1 MIFVIDICM
10 IHDVTIHDSQKYQYC
25 AFAPAHQPSV
35 SRHASARA
43 SCAAACNFLSFHL
56 PASNWTAAIGS
67 QLGVMYP
74 IGGANLAQRVVRY
87 RCRKFGSEFAPCI
100 EPCLD
105 LKSNRAR
112 LRHALLADV
121 QPTPAQRRGVNV
133 GGEAVAAQEVQLTP
147 KLSGRPAQHP
157 QRPGQSSVL
166 VQRYEPLHSAAH
178 LMTILA
184 AVRSKK
190 RTSKCELG
198 E

>member
-1 MIFVIDICM
+1 MAVAADKKLVTVLINGGTIDLTWVKQNS
-10 IHDVTIHDSQKYQYC
+10 D
-25 AFAPAHQPSV
+25 
-35 SRHASARA
+35 
-43 SCAAACNFLSFHL
+43 
-56 PASNWTAAIGS
+56 AI
-67 QLGVMYP
+67 LEAWYP
-74 IGGANLAQRVVRY
+74 GQA
-87 RCRKFGSEFAPCI
+87 
-100 EPCLD
+100 
-105 LKSNRAR
+105 
-112 LRHALLADV
+112 
-121 QPTPAQRRGVNV
+121 